1 MDFNWYKIKKV
12 AILDE
17 NTPVAKAISYIQEGH
32 DIVII
37 VDSSSKYRGRIRTHD
52 VVGKGV
58 NLSALCKKFMNRNIP
73 TILID
78 EIEDPAV
85 VAEMMIIGGTRYI
98 PILDKYSK
106 LIGAIKDLD
115 VLSELF
121 SEFSDPEVPV
131 KIHDIVNWDLIILNE
146 NDSVGNAIAKIREY
160 GISRIPVLNS
170 DKELEGLI
178 VNRSLLK
185 SHVERRA
192 TKGDIEGSREKEWHL
207 LPIKDFLSPVDVIS
221 VETSLS
227 NVVKILI
234 KTNQYFVII
243 QKEQEYG
250 IITPLDII
258 HFLLKQRET
267 TGFNVVVNQA
277 PDDNIRDHAIRK
289 GLSIMQR
296 EQRWLGANCSMN
308 VRFKRH
314 LSQSKRGQFSMSA
327 SIRIS
332 SRKGLIYQTEST
344 NFGGEKAVN
353 DALDKLSRIISDAK
367 RKNLGQRD
375 QSLTIRKMFET
386 E

>member
-1 MDFNWYKIKKV
+1 
-12 AILDE
+12 
-17 NTPVAKAISYIQEGH
+17 
-32 DIVII
+32 
-37 VDSSSKYRGRIRTHD
+37 
-52 VVGKGV
+52 
-58 NLSALCKKFMNRNIP
+58 
-73 TILID
+73 
-78 EIEDPAV
+78 
-85 VAEMMIIGGTRYI
+85 MMIIGGTRYI

-121 SEFSDPEVPV
+121 SEFSDSEVSV

-170 DKELEGLI
+170 DQELEGLV
-178 VNRSLLK
+178 VNRALLK

-192 TKGDIEGSREKEWHL
+192 TKGDVEGSREKDWHL
-207 LPIKDFLSPVDVIS
+207 IPVKDFLSPVDFIS
-221 VETSLS
+221 VETLLS
-227 NVVKILI
+227 DVVKNLI
-234 KTNQYFVII
+234 KANQYFVII
-243 QKEQEYG
+243 KKDQEYG

-258 HFLLKQRET
+258 NFLLKQRER

-332 SRKGLIYQTEST
+332 SGKGLTYQTEST
-344 NFGGEKAVN
+344 NFGAEKAVN
-353 DALDKLSRIISDAK
+353 DALDKLSRIISEAK
-367 RKNLGQRD
+367 KKNLGRRD
-375 QSLTIRKMFET
+375 KSLTIRKIFET

>member
-1 MDFNWYKIKKV
+1 MDSNWYKIKEV

-17 NTPVAKAISYIQEGH
+17 NQPVAKAISYIQEGH

-37 VDSSSKYRGRIRTHD
+37 VDSSSKYRGIIRTHD

-131 KIHDIVNWDLIILNE
+131 KIHEVVNWDLIVLNE

>member
-1 MDFNWYKIKKV
+1 
-12 AILDE
+12 
-17 NTPVAKAISYIQEGH
+17 
-32 DIVII
+32 
-37 VDSSSKYRGRIRTHD
+37 
-52 VVGKGV
+52 
-58 NLSALCKKFMNRNIP
+58 
-73 TILID
+73 
-78 EIEDPAV
+78 
-85 VAEMMIIGGTRYI
+85 
-98 PILDKYSK
+98 
-106 LIGAIKDLD
+106 GAIKDLD

-131 KIHDIVNWDLIILNE
+131 KIHEVVNWDLIVLNE